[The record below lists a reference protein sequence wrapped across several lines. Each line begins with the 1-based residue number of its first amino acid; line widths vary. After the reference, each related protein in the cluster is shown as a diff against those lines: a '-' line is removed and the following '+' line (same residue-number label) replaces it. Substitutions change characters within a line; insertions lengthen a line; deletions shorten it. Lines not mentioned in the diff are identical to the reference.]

1 MTDCPMEKK
10 PRLWNPGIDSVEV
23 VDFSKESTPA
33 SKPSSPESKSGLKPN
48 SPTFGPLPL
57 NPQAATFL
65 QNYLQIAPLFMRIQQ
80 QKNLEDFI
88 SSRRSSLSSLQ
99 TPTISPLTPPLPSFD
114 PYQLPLISNRQ
125 PPAPIPIIPTSTT
138 SPTTRS
144 QPLYHNRLVQR
155 LFHLLHQQTPS
166 CNQCWDCLF

>member
-23 VDFSKESTPA
+23 IDFSKESTPA

-65 QNYLQIAPLFMRIQQ
+65 QVSSKVFLFENMRVDGVRR
-80 QKNLEDFI
+80 NLIRRKDGTMNDSALFI
-88 SSRRSSLSSLQ
+88 DNDDQAL
-99 TPTISPLTPPLPSFD
+99 
-114 PYQLPLISNRQ
+114 
-125 PPAPIPIIPTSTT
+125 
-138 SPTTRS
+138 
-144 QPLYHNRLVQR
+144 
-155 LFHLLHQQTPS
+155 
-166 CNQCWDCLF
+166 